1 MLYEKSI
8 QQSDPVSRLSDCH
21 EETGALGSYLAKK
34 EQQHR
39 SKDML
44 DKLPTINTRSMR
56 ILRNRNYHYE
66 ACHYEASLI
75 MSRSYSDYQFI
86 KERNYDM

>member
-8 QQSDPVSRLSDCH
+8 PQNDSVFRAHNESMKECH
-21 EETGALGSYLAKK
+21 EETGALESYLVKK

-44 DKLPTINTRSMR
+44 DDLPTMITRFMC
-56 ILRNRNYHYE
+56 IPRNRNYNYE
-66 ACHYEASLI
+66 AGL
-75 MSRSYSDYQFI
+75 
-86 KERNYDM
+86 N

>member
-8 QQSDPVSRLSDCH
+8 PQNDSVFRAHNECMKECH
-21 EETGALGSYLAKK
+21 EETGALGSYVAKK

-44 DKLPTINTRSMR
+44 DNLPTMNFMCIP
-56 ILRNRNYHYE
+56 RNWNYHYNGG
-66 ACHYEASLI
+66 L
-75 MSRSYSDYQFI
+75 
-86 KERNYDM
+86 N

>member
-8 QQSDPVSRLSDCH
+8 PQNDSVFQAHNECMKECH
-21 EETGALGSYLAKK
+21 EETGALGSCLARK

-44 DKLPTINTRSMR
+44 DNLPTMNTRFMC
-56 ILRNRNYHYE
+56 IPRNRNYHYE
-66 ACHYEASLI
+66 AGL
-75 MSRSYSDYQFI
+75 
-86 KERNYDM
+86 N

>member
-8 QQSDPVSRLSDCH
+8 PQNDSVFRAHNNECMKNCH

-39 SKDML
+39 SKDVL
-44 DKLPTINTRSMR
+44 DNLPTMNTRFMQ
-56 ILRNRNYHYE
+56 NRNYHYE
-66 ACHYEASLI
+66 AGL
-75 MSRSYSDYQFI
+75 
-86 KERNYDM
+86 N